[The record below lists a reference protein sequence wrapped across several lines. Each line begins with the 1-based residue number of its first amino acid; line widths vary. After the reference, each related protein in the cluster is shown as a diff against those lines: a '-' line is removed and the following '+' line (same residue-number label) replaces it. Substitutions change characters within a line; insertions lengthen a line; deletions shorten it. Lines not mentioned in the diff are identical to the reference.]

1 MKKDGKKKKL
11 LFQSDFSLMKT
22 GFGRNARALLS
33 YLHKTGKYEILH
45 YCCGIQHSHVK
56 LDKTPWKSIGAL
68 PDDEK
73 EKKRAA
79 KGDPSQERAISY
91 GSYYIDAVVR
101 DFKPDVYI
109 AVQDIWGVDFA
120 VPKKW
125 FNKTTSCIWT
135 TLDSLPIL
143 PSAVKT
149 AKKVKNYWI
158 WSGFATKEL
167 LKLGHDHVQTLRG
180 AIECRHFKKL
190 DDRDKLRKKFD
201 LTDYFVIG
209 FVFRNQLRKSVPN
222 LLEGYSIFKKD
233 NPEVKTKL
241 LLHTFFQEGWG
252 IMKLAKEYNIPA
264 EDIVTTYVC
273 SKCMSY
279 EVLPY
284 TKEGLD
290 CDKCD
295 AKKSVGTTNIGTGVS
310 ESKLNEIYNLMDVY
324 CHPFTSG
331 GQEIPIQEAKL
342 TELITLVTNYSCG
355 EDSCVK
361 EAASLPL
368 DWSEYREQGT
378 EFRKASTS
386 PQSICDQLQNVYD
399 MPEEQKAEMGI
410 QAREWVLSNF
420 DTSVIG
426 KTIADFI
433 DDAPFVDE
441 SAFEEEEEVADPN
454 AEVDDNI
461 KKDSD
466 WLVSAYHNILKMY
479 HVDEDDDGH
488 KYWMKLL
495 DVNKANRSSIKGY
508 FCKTATENIHA
519 AKRNPG
525 EKADGFMDETVDE
538 DDEGRRIIMVVPE
551 SAGDIYMATS
561 LFPSIKRL
569 YPDHNLYF
577 ACKEAYK
584 DIILGNPNVHK
595 WIPYLS
601 AMEDELW
608 LEGSGDHKGWFEVA
622 YLPYVVTQRI
632 TTYHHNNNKDK
643 LDFELCIS

>member
-1 MKKDGKKKKL
+1 MKNGRKKKL

-33 YLHKTGKYEILH
+33 HLHKTGKYDILH
-45 YCCGIQHSHVK
+45 YCCGIQHSHAK
-56 LDKTPWKSIGAL
+56 LEKTPWKSIGAL
-68 PDDEK
+68 PDDEG

-79 KGDPSQERAISY
+79 KGDPSQERAINY
-91 GSYYIDAVVR
+91 GSYYIDKMVK

-125 FNKTTSCIWT
+125 FNKITSCIWT

-158 WSGFATKEL
+158 WSDFATKEL
-167 LKLGHDHVQTLRG
+167 RKLGHSHVNTLRG
-180 AIECRHFKKL
+180 AIDCKHFKKL
-190 DDRDKLRKKFD
+190 DNRDELRKKFD
-201 LTDYFVIG
+201 LTDSFVIG

-222 LLEGYSIFKKD
+222 LLEGYSMFKKN
-233 NPEVKTKL
+233 NPGVKTKL

-279 EVLPY
+279 KVLPY

-295 AKKSVGTTNIGTGVS
+295 TKKAVGTTNIGTGVS
-310 ESKLNEIYNLMDVY
+310 EAQLNEVYNLMDVY

-342 TELITLVTNYSCG
+342 TGLVTLVTNYSCG
-355 EDSCVK
+355 EDSCVE

-378 EFRKASTS
+378 EFRKASTK
-386 PQSICDQLQNVYD
+386 PQSIRDQLQKVYD
-399 MPEEQKAEMGI
+399 MPKEQKADMGDK
-410 QAREWVLSNF
+410 ARKWVLSNF
-420 DTSVIG
+420 DTSVVG
-426 KTIADFI
+426 KTISDFI
-433 DDAPFVDE
+433 DESPFVDE
-441 SAFEEEEEVADPN
+441 SSFEEEEEVADPN
-454 AEVDDNI
+454 AEVDSGI
-461 KKDSD
+461 EKDSD
-466 WLVSAYHNILKMY
+466 WLVSVYHNMLKMY

-488 KYWMKLL
+488 KYWMKML
-495 DVNKANRSSIKGY
+495 DANKADRPKVKEY
-508 FCKTATENIHA
+508 FRRTAIENINA

-525 EKADGFMDETVDE
+525 EKADSFMDDIVDE
-538 DDEGRRIIMVVPE
+538 DDEGRRIVMVVPE

-569 YPDHNLYF
+569 YPNYNLYF
-577 ACKEAYK
+577 SCKESYK

-608 LEGSGDHKGWFEVA
+608 LEGRGDHKGWFEVA

-632 TTYHHNNNKDK
+632 TTYHHNDNKDK
-643 LDFELCIS
+643 LDLELCTS